1 MLSLLGSSASRA
13 VRKRLLADS
22 SSRYRG
28 ALPVP
33 FHSSSCVLLADS
45 PQPPILRRRSHELSQ
60 EQKDKVEGIF
70 QRILW
75 LDTVQVHL
83 ITELINER
91 MGLHFTPK
99 MRDALRKEVDRQ
111 LMEEAGE
118 MAETEVKEE
127 EVDTAPKTVDLRL
140 LGFDEKSKIKVIK
153 EVRTISALGL
163 KEAKELVESAPKI
176 IHKGLKPEDAEEMK
190 AKLEAAGAQIEL
202 V

>member
-22 SSRYRG
+22 STRFR
-28 ALPVP
+28 AP
-33 FHSSSCVLLADS
+33 FHASSCVLLADS
-45 PQPPILRRRSHELSQ
+45 PPIIRRRSHELSQ

-75 LDTVQVHL
+75 LDTIQVHL
-83 ITELINER
+83 ITELINEK
-91 MGLHFTPK
+91 MGLHMTPK
-99 MRDALRKEVDRQ
+99 MRDALRKEVERQ

-118 MAETEVKEE
+118 IAETEVKEE
-127 EVDTAPKTVDLRL
+127 EVEAGPKTVDLRL
-140 LGFDEKSKIKVIK
+140 IGFDEKSKIKVIK

-163 KEAKELVESAPKI
+163 KEAKELVESFPKI
-176 IHKGLKPEDAEEMK
+176 IQKGLKPEAAEELK